1 MFDKFIDL
9 IRGFEQ
15 DEGIKWNRQCL
26 AKATQTILRSQWRQW
41 KFKQPGE
48 QWKTTSTERFIEFIK
63 AIQHIYFKNTVD
75 SIFVEPSTRI
85 IQVLGTGETVL
96 TPSTGV
102 RKLESLLGRFEEAC
116 VLQTDM
122 SGLQASELEQI
133 KTAFR
138 ESVRTEQRDGK
149 SNRYMSELM
158 NKGPGITSNIPPGT
172 TLQMWLD
179 AMIDRASEIESSLR
193 EGEKY
198 NTSSRPP
205 PHYIP
210 VGTTSS
216 DIGAGTTDRV
226 RFKEGNLQ
234 ALGREESYD
243 QRDPLMENHY
253 PTNPNQGSFFES
265 IEIPPEAPKFKP
277 YQPQSRYSSHPQ
289 QPPQPFQNPSPQ
301 IFRGGGGGGGGGG
314 DPYHSNP
321 LNHQT
326 FLQPD
331 QTYGNTSRYPPR
343 NTSLNHNPGQ
353 ELRTDANSQLPT
365 SEFRVPSPQ
374 DLPRQ
379 IPHSH
384 YQSPPIT
391 HPH

>member
-1 MFDKFIDL
+1 MSYPFLSPTPLSNTKQESGKSPLTPNLTEKLGLDGVSRGNSSSQDRVSRGSSPGRDGVSTGDSSHLEEPVVKSPSRQPTRSINHSRIRFTIDDNSTASMFDKFIDL

-26 AKATQTILRSQWRQW
+26 AKATQTVLRSQWRQW
-41 KFKQPGE
+41 RFKLPGE
-48 QWKTTSTERFIEFIK
+48 QWEHTSTERFIEFIK

-243 QRDPLMENHY
+243 QLDPLMENHY

-265 IEIPPEAPKFKP
+265 IEIPPEAP
-277 YQPQSRYSSHPQ
+277 
-289 QPPQPFQNPSPQ
+289 
-301 IFRGGGGGGGGGG
+301 
-314 DPYHSNP
+314 
-321 LNHQT
+321 
-326 FLQPD
+326 
-331 QTYGNTSRYPPR
+331 
-343 NTSLNHNPGQ
+343 
-353 ELRTDANSQLPT
+353 
-365 SEFRVPSPQ
+365 
-374 DLPRQ
+374 
-379 IPHSH
+379 
-384 YQSPPIT
+384 
-391 HPH
+391 